1 VSDLQR
7 VVSVIKNS
15 FVIVDVFSASVLE
28 GLRVV
33 VPRGRETERLQ
44 QLLSLGASAVSLKG
58 LIKNNVRSSV
68 NR

>member
-15 FVIVDVFSASVLE
+15 FIIVDVFAASVLE

-44 QLLSLGASAVSLKG
+44 QLLSLSASAVSLKE
-58 LIKNNVRSSV
+58 LIKNNVEFQ
-68 NR
+68 